1 MNSVK
6 IKSIIAFLMAMLLF
20 LSACGKGTA
29 KVNATLTEDD
39 IIGDD
44 GRFLYKIIYSNEA
57 PRKGIEETENLQKQ
71 ISETFDISVRRGDDK
86 INKDNGGYEILVGST
101 NRKES
106 ETALDSLKKNRK
118 SNRDDWAI
126 MVIDKK
132 ICIVAVDDT
141 WLAKAVRYFTENFTY
156 NLNDFSKL
164 KKGFTYIFEADFDG
178 KGMTIGGV
186 SAGDYIFVSSKEKS
200 RVWAIHM
207 EELVENIQ
215 SYYGYT
221 TEIVKDTLKAEQ
233 EYEVLV
239 GDTNRLKQEKL
250 PEKEFKITLDGKKLL
265 INGGSNEA
273 IAAAFRYLISLQ
285 EKSIEEGK
293 VFAIDTG
300 FAYSGKVEG
309 NIGYH
314 MAWHDEFNGKELD
327 RTIWRNYN
335 SEKGD
340 ATGETSMGGILYKP
354 DTRDCYVENGDF
366 VLPVFRLNHTD
377 FQQAGTNTADTLAA
391 RYGIIEIRAKV
402 APKPI
407 ATEFW
412 TAIPNFKLD
421 SNGKR
426 SSFSTFGLPYMELDI
441 IENFSSVKNYATNV
455 HGWWNGGHVSLDGSK
470 YAKAKK
476 YAWTEDGDMSQDYH
490 IYGVEWTPDKI
501 DFTFDGDVFFSYD
514 VAENNADW
522 TRGPQRMQIGVSY
535 ASVAYGQQYIPDD
548 APARAE
554 ARIDYWRIYQN
565 DEYDN
570 IMWVSPLP
578 SQLD

>member
-1 MNSVK
+1 MNCVK
-6 IKSIIAFLMAMLLF
+6 IRSIIALLMAMVLF

-44 GRFLYKIIYSNEA
+44 GRFLYKVICA
-57 PRKGIEETENLQKQ
+57 ADTPKAGVEESGNLQKQ
-71 ISETFDISVRRGDDK
+71 ISESFDISVRRGDDK
-86 INKDNGGYEILVGST
+86 LTKDDGGYEILIGAT

-106 ETALDSLKKNRK
+106 EEALNKLKKNRK
-118 SNRDDWAI
+118 TNKDDWI
-126 MVIDKK
+126 ITVIDKK
-132 ICIVAVDDT
+132 ICIAAVDDV
-141 WLAKAVRYFTENFTY
+141 WLPKAIRYFTETFTY
-156 NLNDFSKL
+156 NLKDFSKL
-164 KKGFTYIFEADFDG
+164 RKGFTYLFEAKFPG

-186 SAGDYIFVSSKEKS
+186 SAENYIFVASKEKS

-207 EELVENIQ
+207 EELALNMQ
-215 SYYGYT
+215 NDYGYT
-221 TEIVKDTLKAEQ
+221 TGIFKDTLKAEQ
-233 EYEVLV
+233 EYEILV

-309 NIGYH
+309 NTGYH
-314 MAWHDEFNGKELD
+314 MAWNDEFNGNKLD

-402 APKPI
+402 APEPI

-412 TAIPNFKLD
+412 TGFPNFKLD

-426 SSFSTFGLPYMELDI
+426 SSFPDFGLPSMELDI
-441 IENFSSVKNYATNV
+441 IENFSSVKSYATNV

-522 TRGPQRMQIGVSY
+522 TRGPVRMQIGVSY

>member
-1 MNSVK
+1 MNCVK
-6 IKSIIAFLMAMLLF
+6 IRSIIALLMAMVLF

-44 GRFLYKIIYSNEA
+44 GRFLYKVICA
-57 PRKGIEETENLQKQ
+57 ADTPKAGVEESGNLQKQ
-71 ISETFDISVRRGDDK
+71 ISESFDISVRRGDDK
-86 INKDNGGYEILVGST
+86 LTKDDGGYEILIGAT

-106 ETALDSLKKNRK
+106 EEALNKLKKNRK
-118 SNRDDWAI
+118 TNKDDWI
-126 MVIDKK
+126 ITVIDKK
-132 ICIVAVDDT
+132 ICIAAVDDV
-141 WLAKAVRYFTENFTY
+141 WLPKAIRYFTETFTY
-156 NLNDFSKL
+156 NLKDFSKL
-164 KKGFTYIFEADFDG
+164 KKGFTYLFEARFPG

-186 SAGDYIFVSSKEKS
+186 SAENYIFVASKEKS

-207 EELVENIQ
+207 EELALNMQ
-215 SYYGYT
+215 NDYGYT
-221 TEIVKDTLKAEQ
+221 TGIFKDTLKAEQ
-233 EYEVLV
+233 EYEILV

-309 NIGYH
+309 NTGYH
-314 MAWHDEFNGKELD
+314 MAWNDEFNGNKLD

-340 ATGETSMGGILYKP
+340 ATGKTSMGGILYKP

-402 APKPI
+402 APEPI

-412 TAIPNFKLD
+412 TGFPNFKLD
-421 SNGKR
+421 GNGKR
-426 SSFSTFGLPYMELDI
+426 SSFPDFGLPSMELDI
-441 IENFSSVKNYATNV
+441 IENFSSVKSYAANV

-476 YAWTEDGDMSQDYH
+476 YVWTEDGDMSQDYH

-522 TRGPQRMQIGVSY
+522 TRGPVRMQIGVSY